1 MPSPPTRP
9 CAPPIWGAM
18 HSRVTRAVTRLTV
31 LCVTLLI
38 LTGCGGSS
46 KATQRSEL
54 TIVVNAPFSR
64 SPYLGRTIENGA
76 RLAANEV
83 NASGIRIGD
92 TTYNLRITTM
102 DTALSPANAVVNM
115 RRVVGD
121 HAIAV
126 VDEGTGIDASWRI
139 ANSVGMPVGIVFEGG
154 RQLVDPVTRP
164 NVFRI
169 APSDHGIAFRL
180 AEYLVPKGLKLA
192 LLHDDSDYGAA
203 GEQALTS
210 AFSQN
215 RSSVAIDETL
225 PADALDLGPQVLR
238 ARRAHATGLLV
249 WGRPATIAAV
259 LTAARSSGWNVPVFT
274 PPAGADPFVRQQLAD
289 HPQWIDGLTFAGG
302 RLTAEVGTRPF
313 LTFEQKYESAF
324 GVDRVGVTT
333 RGGLP
338 VIAPP
343 ESAMYAYDFVNL
355 VAAAVLKAASTSP
368 AKITAALNDVTTEG
382 ANGDQRA
389 FNKNNHEGVV
399 DDDIYFARF
408 HDMTY
413 TPVKDDPLSATLPT
427 LPQTR

>member
-1 MPSPPTRP
+1 
-9 CAPPIWGAM
+9 
-18 HSRVTRAVTRLTV
+18 VTRAVARILI
-31 LCVTLLI
+31 LCVAVVTLA
-38 LTGCGGSS
+38 GCGGTS
-46 KATQRSEL
+46 KATERPTL

-64 SPYLGRTIENGA
+64 SPFLGRTIENGA
-76 RLAANEV
+76 RLAASEV
-83 NASGIRIGD
+83 NAGGIPIAG
-92 TTYNLRITTM
+92 TTYDLRVATM
-102 DTALSPANAVVNM
+102 DTALSPARAVVNM
-115 RRVVGD
+115 RRAVAK
-121 HAIAV
+121 HAVAV
-126 VDEGTGIDASWRI
+126 VDEGTGIDASWRV
-139 ANSVGMPVGIVFEGG
+139 ARSAGMPVGVVFEGG
-154 RQLVDPVTRP
+154 RQIIDPETRP

-169 APSDHGIAFRL
+169 APTDHGVAFRL

-225 PADALDLGPQVLR
+225 PSDALDLGPQVLR

-274 PPAGADPFVRQQLAD
+274 PPAGSDPFIRQQLAD
-289 HPQWIDGLTFAGG
+289 HPHWVDGLTFASG
-302 RLTAEVGTRPF
+302 RLTAEVGTGPY
-313 LTFEQKYESAF
+313 LGFEQKYESSF
-324 GVDRVGVTT
+324 GVDRVGVKS
-333 RGGLP
+333 GGRP

-355 VAAAVLKAASTSP
+355 IAAALLKAGSTEP
-368 AKITAALNDVTTEG
+368 TKVTAALNEVTTEG

-389 FNKNNHEGVV
+389 FNRHNHEGVV

-408 HDMTY
+408 HDMIY
-413 TPVKDDPLSATLPT
+413 APVKDDPLSATLPT